1 VRGIRPERFSDPLS
15 AAQPDAAGRAR
26 EHLRLAGALLF
37 GAGAVTLG
45 AVLAAPDPDP
55 SDHTALG
62 VCALVYAAVALCWFL
77 WNKPPA
83 LALHA
88 ICPLGTIA
96 ATAGLAFA
104 EPIGLTPIFYLWP
117 MLVAAYFLRR
127 EEVAANFAFAAAA
140 CAVALVLWV
149 DPVLRLASFIAVLAI
164 VGVVS
169 TIIVVLREQVL
180 AHVLRLREEAS
191 HDSLTGAL
199 NRGAFEE
206 RLEGE
211 MIRARR
217 AIAPL
222 AIVVFD
228 LDHFK
233 RINDSFG
240 HAAGDS
246 VLRGVG
252 ELIARS
258 KRRSDAFGR
267 IGGEEFALML
277 PDTDMAGAAVLCDK
291 LRARVAKIATGGEPL
306 TVSFGIAEAED
317 GRDARTMLEQADR
330 ALYAAKRAG
339 RDRAV
344 REDEM
349 ERPAPIARPAAPW
362 ATA

>member
-1 VRGIRPERFSDPLS
+1 VRDLRPERFSDPLS
-15 AAQPDAAGRAR
+15 ATQPDAERSAR
-26 EHLRLAGALLF
+26 EHLRLAGTLLF
-37 GAGAVTLG
+37 GAGAVTLA

-55 SDHTALG
+55 SDHPALAA
-62 VCALVYAAVALCWFL
+62 CALVYALIAFVWFA
-77 WNKPPA
+77 WSNPPTA
-83 LALHA
+83 ALHA
-88 ICPLGTIA
+88 ICPLGTVA

-104 EPIGLTPIFYLWP
+104 EPIGLFPIFYLWP
-117 MLVAAYFLRR
+117 LLVAAYFLRR
-127 EEVAANFAFAAAA
+127 EEVAANFAFAAL
-140 CAVALVLWV
+140 CCGLALALWA
-149 DPVLRLASFIAVLAI
+149 DPVLRVATFIAVLAI

-169 TIIVVLREQVL
+169 AIVVVLREQVL

-206 RLEGE
+206 RLEAE

-217 AIAPL
+217 AVAPL

-246 VLRGVG
+246 VLRAVG
-252 ELIARS
+252 ELMIRS

-277 PDTDMAGAAVLCDK
+277 PDTDMAGAAVLCEK
-291 LRARVAKIATGGEPL
+291 LRSRVAKIATGAEPL
-306 TVSFGIAEAED
+306 TVSFGIAQAED

-344 REDEM
+344 RADEI
-349 ERPAPIARPAAPW
+349 ERPAVVARS
-362 ATA
+362 